1 MQCLFVSQPRC
12 TSCSA
17 GTAQCT
23 PAPWPDVARA
33 AATHGGAVPKNSASE
48 EDDASGVGHFRE
60 ALTSVAAHPARWSAA
75 TWRQRFCE
83 LAKKVALQA
92 SLKAA
97 LKSAPEA
104 MFSAGLMLM
113 NTWARSTNRY
123 SSDSIVVS
131 AVGIVV
137 VVVVVVVLMTVIVV
151 VLAVV

>member
-12 TSCSA
+12 NSCSA

-33 AATHGGAVPKNSASE
+33 AATHGGAVPKNSAPE

-60 ALTSVAAHPARWSAA
+60 ALTSVAADPARWSAA
-75 TWRQRFCE
+75 TWRERFCE

-92 SLKAA
+92 SLKVA
-97 LKSAPEA
+97 LKCAPKA

-131 AVGIVV
+131 AVGVVLVV
-137 VVVVVVVLMTVIVV
+137 VVPMTVIVV
-151 VLAVV
+151 ILAVV

>member
-33 AATHGGAVPKNSASE
+33 AATHGGAVPKNSAPE

-60 ALTSVAAHPARWSAA
+60 ALTSVAADPARWSAA
-75 TWRQRFCE
+75 TWRERFCE

-92 SLKAA
+92 SLKVA
-97 LKSAPEA
+97 LKCAPKA
-104 MFSAGLMLM
+104 MFSAGLMFM
-113 NTWARSTNRY
+113 STWVRSTNKY
-123 SSDSIVVS
+123 SSDNNVVS
-131 AVGIVV
+131 AVGI
-137 VVVVVVVLMTVIVV
+137 VVVVVLMTVIVV
-151 VLAVV
+151 VLAVI